1 MGFEVM
7 NLFFSV
13 ALALSPLEVSVIVI
27 SGIAF
32 LVMFGISSAKGGYQ
46 DLVKTTLANDE
57 ARRKLD
63 KK

>member
-1 MGFEVM
+1 M

-13 ALALSPLEVSVIVI
+13 ALALSPLEVTVIVI
-27 SGIAF
+27 SGMSF
-32 LVMFGISSAKGGYQ
+32 LVMFGIASAKGGFQ

-57 ARRKLD
+57 SRRNRD